1 MYCGAGKKTLQR
13 KMKPQKSIL
22 ISCLLL
28 CLVIFCDSPGAGSES
43 SSRLYSLPI
52 NELEQTLSDWLSRC
66 GFEIQRIRLE
76 TGGVR
81 LNIVRPAEK
90 WQIILKP
97 RSASTTEIRASS
109 AANALKRDATMEQMA
124 VYIAEYIQGAVEKK
138 EVSNQVIP
146 PAILSQIG
154 SVVCLNTKSNKKNL
168 QHTGFVVDPQGLV
181 LTTIHDVETFHDIT
195 VTLYDGREL
204 AGDVVKKNTDQDLAL
219 ISIRAGLGNAVSLA
233 EGRNLLG
240 MGERVYSV
248 GCPINLVGSVFP
260 GIINGPPR
268 RVDKLTYWQV
278 NMEIHPGSSGS
289 PVFDVQGNLA
299 GIVKGRYRGTQ
310 TIGFLIPLETIIAFV
325 KEP

>member
-1 MYCGAGKKTLQR
+1 MNIRKFKTVLIFLLFFLLVCESLHASNELSSKLYALSVTELEKTL
-13 KMKPQKSIL
+13 L
-22 ISCLLL
+22 
-28 CLVIFCDSPGAGSES
+28 
-43 SSRLYSLPI
+43 
-52 NELEQTLSDWLSRC
+52 DWLSKT
-66 GFEIQRIRLE
+66 GFDTQRTKLDKD
-76 TGGVR
+76 GVR
-81 LNIVRPAEK
+81 LTITRPAEQ
-90 WQIILKP
+90 WQIVLKP

-109 AANALKRDATMEQMA
+109 ATNALKRGATMEQMA
-124 VYIAEYIQGAVEKK
+124 AYIAEYIQGAAEKK

-146 PAILSQIG
+146 PAVLAQIG
-154 SVVCLNTKSNKKNL
+154 SVVCLNTQSNKKNS

-204 AGDVVKKNTDQDLAL
+204 AGDVIKKNTDQDLAL
-219 ISIRAGLGNAVSLA
+219 INIRTGLESAVSLV

-289 PVFDVQGNLA
+289 PVFDVQGNLV

-310 TIGFLIPLETIIAFV
+310 SIGFLIPLETIIAFV

>member
-1 MYCGAGKKTLQR
+1 MKTQ
-13 KMKPQKSIL
+13 KPIM

-28 CLVIFCDSPGAGSES
+28 CLILFCHSPCAGSES

-52 NELEQTLSDWLSRC
+52 NELEQTLSDWLARY
-66 GFEIQRIRLE
+66 GFEIPRIRLE
-76 TGGVR
+76 SGAVR
-81 LNIVRPAEK
+81 LNIVRPVEK
-90 WQIILKP
+90 WQIVLKP

-109 AANALKRDATMEQMA
+109 ATNALKRDTTMEQMA
-124 VYIAEYIQGAVEKK
+124 AYIAEYIQRAAEQK

-146 PAILSQIG
+146 PAVLSQIG
-154 SVVCLNTKSNKKNL
+154 SVVCLNTQSTKKNS
-168 QHTGFVVDPQGLV
+168 QHTGFVVNPQGLV

-204 AGDVVKKNTDQDLAL
+204 AGDVIKKNTDQDLAL
-219 ISIRAGLGNAVSLA
+219 INIRTGLENTVSLV

-268 RVDKLTYWQV
+268 SVDKLAYWQV

-289 PVFDVQGNLA
+289 PVFDVQGNLV

-310 TIGFLIPLETIIAFV
+310 SIGFLIPLETIIAFV